1 MTTIM
6 VLDPTAKRADDITSP
21 GPDAGSL
28 IGKRVGF
35 RLDRMWRAWD
45 WISEQWAER
54 FRAAG
59 AEVVFW
65 RSGGRS
71 GDEGER
77 HAADYEAFLNAIDVA
92 VVGLANCGSCTGWTV
107 RDAIQAANR
116 GLPTVAIATAN
127 FETFAH
133 EIAARGGRSG
143 LRVHVLPYPLN
154 EQLKEDVLPVG
165 EAHFIPVL
173 GTMGATLTA
182 REQAA

>member
-1 MTTIM
+1 MAKGV
-6 VLDPTAKRADDITSP
+6 VLDPTARRTDDITDP
-21 GPDAGSL
+21 GPDAGL
-28 IGKRVGF
+28 LAGKRVGF

-45 WISEQWAER
+45 WISELWADKL
-54 FRAAG
+54 RAAG

-77 HAADYEAFLNAIDVA
+77 HARDYAEFLADVDVA
-92 VVGLANCGSCTGWTV
+92 IVGLANCGSCTGWTV
-107 RDAIQAANR
+107 RDAITAANT

-127 FETFAH
+127 FERFAH

-154 EQLKEDVLPVG
+154 EQLREDVLPVG
-165 EAHFIPVL
+165 EAHFAPVL
-173 GTMGATLTA
+173 ETMGAWLEHA
-182 REQAA
+182 EAAE